1 MFYLFMTILKGESWI
16 VVTLNGSK
24 ERRTNMSKG
33 NKTKVLDLDYSYF
46 LYKSRHHHCIVQ
58 LSLQEITKQREI
70 SPKIQ
75 NPKSTT
81 QSAIINQTSQ
91 QSDRGE
97 QIFYGRPLSNNR
109 VNSIRNCIP
118 KINNLKKK

>member
-1 MFYLFMTILKGESWI
+1 LNVLFIYDNL
-16 VVTLNGSK
+16 
-24 ERRTNMSKG
+24 ERRKLDCCDVEWLEREENKYSMSKG

-97 QIFYGRPLSNNR
+97 QIFYGRPLSNN
-109 VNSIRNCIP
+109 S
-118 KINNLKKK
+118 K

>member
-1 MFYLFMTILKGESWI
+1 MARKRGEQI
-16 VVTLNGSK
+16 CQKETKRKHLTLTTPTS
-24 ERRTNMSKG
+24 
-33 NKTKVLDLDYSYF
+33 
-46 LYKSRHHHCIVQ
+46 YKSRHHHCIVQ

-97 QIFYGRPLSNNR
+97 QIFYGRPLSNN
-109 VNSIRNCIP
+109 S
-118 KINNLKKK
+118 K

>member
-46 LYKSRHHHCIVQ
+46 LLYIKV
-58 LSLQEITKQREI
+58 
-70 SPKIQ
+70 
-75 NPKSTT
+75 
-81 QSAIINQTSQ
+81 AII
-91 QSDRGE
+91 
-97 QIFYGRPLSNNR
+97 IALF
-109 VNSIRNCIP
+109 NSVC
-118 KINNLKKK
+118 KK